1 MAIYLGLALGAA
13 AFVVVPVAIGI
24 GMTMATPTRGEL
36 RFARILFI
44 IAAILAVASFAWLTH
59 EVPLATG
66 KVIAAGLIGAAIS
79 ISLVLGIDW
88 INRRERAAFPK
99 TNTSDHIVKSEDK
112 EDKPQEI
119 LGPKSAPA
127 PNIDLT
133 KNEDVLIPAN
143 LPMPE
148 HLPPDVPPNAL
159 VVFWGSN
166 ISWNTRLPHT
176 VLEMADDPMIVI
188 DKKPGTDNLVVT
200 VLRVFDDRDD
210 IIARIDEDGFWVK
223 NTTRKK
229 RPDPSTLVVY
239 DHSDTEVLRIQF
251 LNSRAIS
258 IEGIFRHSK
267 LNPRYFII
275 TKDRAV
281 QMPNNNSISRS
292 KFAEMGADIIL
303 TPNGFALGR
312 SGPRPH

>member
-1 MAIYLGLALGAA
+1 MAIDWGLALGAA
-13 AFVVVPVAIGI
+13 AFVAVPVAIGI
-24 GMTMATPTRGEL
+24 GMTMANPTRGEL

-44 IAAILAVASFAWLTH
+44 IAAILAVTSFAWLTH

-66 KVIAAGLIGAAIS
+66 KVISAGLIGAAIS

-99 TNTSDHIVKSEDK
+99 TNISDHVVKSEDK

-133 KNEDVLIPAN
+133 KNEDVLIPAK
-143 LPMPE
+143 LPMPN
-148 HLPPDVPPNAL
+148 LPPGVPPNAL

-166 ISWNTRLPHT
+166 VSWSTRLPHII
-176 VLEMADDPMIVI
+176 LEMADDPMIVV

-200 VLRVFDDRDD
+200 VLRIFDDRND
-210 IIARIDEDGFWVK
+210 IIARIDEDGFWVQ
-223 NTTRKK
+223 NAIRKK
-229 RPDPSTLVVY
+229 RPNPSILVVY

-258 IEGIFRHSK
+258 VQGVFRHAK
-267 LNPRYFII
+267 
-275 TKDRAV
+275 
-281 QMPNNNSISRS
+281 
-292 KFAEMGADIIL
+292 
-303 TPNGFALGR
+303 
-312 SGPRPH
+312 